1 MTYDLPSGTYRVH
14 TLLEWYDR
22 YPNCSILDIRF
33 DISRGL
39 ILIDDRN
46 TEGIAVDPLDF
57 LAFLEHLPS
66 DEREYLLTLS
76 DLGFL
81 TRLRNCRQIRSIIH

>member
-1 MTYDLPSGTYRVH
+1 M
-14 TLLEWYDR
+14 
-22 YPNCSILDIRF
+22 DIRF

-46 TEGIAVDPLDF
+46 TDGVAVHALDF
-57 LAFLEHLPS
+57 LSFLEHIPD
-66 DEREYLLTLS
+66 DEREYLLTLA

-81 TRLRNCRQIRSIIH
+81 DRLRNYRVLYNIIE